1 MILGY
6 NEYEDS
12 CGYLS
17 LKSDAYV
24 TDPAYAPDLWC
35 CNLVRGFLP
44 GKYLA
49 YVLYNEDEDHIAEL
63 TIYHSN
69 NGRHHVI
76 YWSWIIWYEY
86 EHKAGISFFQDVGE
100 KLCNESMYVD
110 DEDSYDYSPAEDDE
124 GLLLRDGDE
133 IKIQGITLAN
143 FERYN
148 LLTSVVKTFMK
159 AAPEAAREWREE
171 NEGEYGCD
179 EFDELFEGA

>member
-1 MILGY
+1 MSTY
-6 NEYEDS
+6 SAVAYSFTNENWKKLCE
-12 CGYLS
+12 LA
-17 LKSDAYV
+17 K
-24 TDPAYAPDLWC
+24 TDERALNKHYSFDNLLREADVNRDHPD
-35 CNLVRGFLP
+35 
-44 GKYLA
+44 
-49 YVLYNEDEDHIAEL
+49 
-63 TIYHSN
+63 
-69 NGRHHVI
+69 GRHHVI
-76 YWSWIIWYEY
+76 YWSWITWYEY

-110 DEDSYDYSPAEDDE
+110 DENSYDYSPAEDDE
-124 GLLLRDGDE
+124 GLLLRDGDG

-148 LLTSVVKTFMK
+148 LLTSVVKAFMK